1 MTAGEP
7 GEPIRE
13 VLAEA
18 EGLRVQLVSLAA
30 GQSIP
35 WHTHTFVADMII
47 AVVGTVEVELEPPAG
62 ASRPQ
67 PVASSTCTRAGVTTF
82 NRMPVSTDRTH
93 TLRLRAIAHLHES
106 DVVGQRA
113 HTPRL
118 LVSGRRGRPILRD
131 PNSEVHK
138 PPGSRWSTGSAG

>member
-1 MTAGEP
+1 MTAGDP

-62 ASRPQ
+62 ASRLQ
-67 PVASSTCTRAGVTTF
+67 PGECWTIPAGTPHIVHGPAGAACRF
-82 NRMPVSTDRTH
+82 VNVH
-93 TLRLRAIAHLHES
+93 T
-106 DVVGQRA
+106 G
-113 HTPRL
+113 
-118 LVSGRRGRPILRD
+118 
-131 PNSEVHK
+131 
-138 PPGSRWSTGSAG
+138 GSYDFQPYAG